1 MLDTKLTKEI
11 FKDKFQ
17 LSDENLLYED
27 IFEWDIENWKGLK
40 NENTK
45 ENFKLCGLNW

>member
-1 MLDTKLTKEI
+1 MTI
-11 FKDKFQ
+11 FKVNFQ
-17 LSDENLLYED
+17 LSDENLLSED